1 MVLRLWDSSF
11 RFYTPYAYVFL
22 KFHCGGLSGI
32 SAMSRTLERMWGETE
47 IMMLESAARLEVDHP
62 PLPLVLL
69 ALVPSLAPLTA
80 SLGQATGP
88 GLLLSAC
95 LLLILKHFWASMS
108 VCVKASFHI
117 IQRKERR
124 GSYLWRLCSPL
135 MTSEHLWTDCS
146 SHPSTQKSDS
156 VWNGT
161 RGVSSA
167 VWPATVHMVS
177 IFNYTSVFLLE
188 KAMATHS
195 STLAWKIPWTEK
207 PGRLQSMGL
216 LRVGHD
222 WATSLSLFTFMHWRR
237 KWQPTPV
244 FLPEEFQGR
253 GSLLGCHLW
262 GRTESDTTEV
272 T

>member
-47 IMMLESAARLEVDHP
+47 IVMLESAARLEVDQP

-69 ALVPSLAPLTA
+69 ALVPSLASFTA

-88 GLLLSAC
+88 RLLLSAC
-95 LLLILKHFWASMS
+95 LLLILKHLWASMS

-117 IQRKERR
+117 IQRKEWR

-135 MTSEHLWTDCS
+135 VTREHLWTDCS
-146 SHPSTQKSDS
+146 SQPSTQKSDS

-167 VWPATVHMVS
+167 MWPATVHMVS
-177 IFNYTSVFLLE
+177 VFNYTSVFLLE

-195 STLAWKIPWTEK
+195 SILAWKIPWTEE

-237 KWQPTPV
+237 KWQPTLV
-244 FLPEEFQGR
+244 FLPGESQGQ

-262 GRTESDTTEV
+262 GCTESDTTEV